1 MMESHLNNHQ
11 IYSTPTGPTHASTPS
26 SSSIPTPS
34 TPTSSKSTTTK
45 HQVLRNSQ
53 QSISKQRENDSR
65 DAAVAKGGFTMDQT
79 IGIVAANT
87 SASNPSI
94 DVHSIHAWLPSFEDN
109 RYERLTSLYDSSA
122 TSQWSIVQL
131 GNAIKDFFNTFD
143 ATFKGARTI
152 TMHILEHH
160 MLDWIRSHQVG
171 CGLMGE
177 QGAELGF
184 NSLAATYKTI
194 PDPIDRLN
202 MKEHYC
208 ST

>member
-87 SASNPSI
+87 SAVSSRSSTS
-94 DVHSIHAWLPSFEDN
+94 HQ
-109 RYERLTSLYDSSA
+109 SLYDSSA